1 MNMTPAEGTRMADVA
16 GLRRPPVRQSVLVR
30 SSRPHTF
37 ETFVGKMGAWWPVIP
52 FSAGGTQVR
61 DVTVERHVGGRAYET
76 WADGTEHAWG
86 ELLVYQPPERFAMT
100 WRVFS
105 VPTEVDLKFA
115 DLGPSLTKVSLAHS
129 GWEKL
134 SDDQLAE
141 DCALPGGYL
150 GGAFDK
156 GWAII
161 LGKFA
166 EAAEETA

>member
-1 MNMTPAEGTRMADVA
+1 
-16 GLRRPPVRQSVLVR
+16 
-30 SSRPHTF
+30 
-37 ETFVGKMGAWWPVIP
+37 
-52 FSAGGTQVR
+52 
-61 DVTVERHVGGRAYET
+61 
-76 WADGTEHAWG
+76 
-86 ELLVYQPPERFAMT
+86 MT

-105 VPTEVDLKFA
+105 VPTEVDLTFA
-115 DLGPSLTKVSLAHS
+115 DLGPSLTKVSLVHS

-141 DCALPGGYL
+141 DCALPGGYH

>member
-1 MNMTPAEGTRMADVA
+1 MADVV

-30 SSRPHTF
+30 GSRPHTF
-37 ETFVGKMGAWWPVIP
+37 EKFVGKMGAWWPLIP
-52 FSAGGTQVR
+52 FSAGKDQVR
-61 DVTVERHVGGRAYET
+61 GVTVERHVGGRVYET

-86 ELLVYQPPERFAMT
+86 KVLVYQPPERFAIT

-105 VPTEVDLKFA
+105 VPTEVDLTFA
-115 DLGPSLTKVSLAHS
+115 VLGPALTQVSLVHS

-134 SDDQLAE
+134 PADQLAE
-141 DCALPGGYL
+141 DCVLPGGYL
-150 GGAFDK
+150 GRAFDK

-161 LGKFA
+161 LAKCA